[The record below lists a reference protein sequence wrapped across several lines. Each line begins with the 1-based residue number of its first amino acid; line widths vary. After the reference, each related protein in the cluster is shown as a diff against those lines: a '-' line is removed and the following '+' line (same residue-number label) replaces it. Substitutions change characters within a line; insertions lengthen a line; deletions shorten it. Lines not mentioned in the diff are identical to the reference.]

1 MHKHLLTT
9 LLSFICF
16 HLVHAQ
22 TGVSGLV
29 MDKTTRRPV
38 EYVSVALYRPADSV
52 AVAGTITDSVGVF
65 RIAAIPPGQYQLRTF
80 FIGYKAR
87 DIGPLTLRQGQ
98 TLRLDTLWLEGTSN
112 QLSEVV
118 ITGQRSDLAVKADRQ
133 TYRAAQFQAA
143 VGGTATDLLR
153 NLPGI
158 SINAEGEVTQRG
170 ANGFLVLLNGKPVQ
184 ANLGTLLN
192 QLPANTIESIDVIT
206 TPSARYDP
214 DGKAGIIAITT
225 KAGADVGLSVLVN
238 AQGGLPSLGA
248 FGNARKPVRYGTD
261 ITLSYRTARWDWTFS
276 TAYLRNDIA
285 GRREGDVNTTRNNRF
300 TTFPS
305 VGERSFDRYT
315 FTNRLAVS
323 FTPNKK
329 DVWSGGVYYGY
340 RTEDRIADLIYN
352 NRTIDRTTGQ
362 TLSQFS
368 YFNTNLVRK
377 RGQFF
382 TANLD
387 YTHTFTNKATLSAGA
402 LYEYDYLDGFTRN
415 LNVHRTDTRDTL
427 QYTLTTTARP
437 ISNARANVDA
447 TWPLAGGKLEAGYQ
461 YRYQEDDGDYRFLE
475 QDGRGAP
482 LRVIDAFTGRV
493 RVSNQIHSL
502 YSQYGRKTKRW
513 EYTAGLRFES
523 AERQVQ
529 IRPQEQLFPLS
540 LRNLFPSANVVFRPT
555 DAWQLRLG
563 YSRRVQR
570 TSNLALNPLPEREH
584 SETLEQGDPALL
596 PEFVDLSELGVSRT
610 IGRSTLQATLYHQ
623 NIQNIV
629 NRVNSVFADTIL
641 NRIYTN
647 AGRAQRY
654 GLEVATDLALTKG
667 WKLYVGGTVYRSVI
681 SGQLNAARFF
691 QNAVV
696 FNNAAWVYSV
706 NVNTSV
712 QPAPSWVIQGNLN
725 YLSQR
730 ITAQGEDSRFF
741 QPNLS
746 VRKSFRANRLAITM
760 QWQNIGLGWL
770 PTNEQRIT
778 TRGTSMPGT
787 SIPGTSMPGRNFFTT
802 TNYIQEK
809 DILLVNISYSLRQ
822 RSKPAKLPTNEFG
835 EKEF

>member
-1 MHKHLLTT
+1 MPNRLLVY
-9 LLSFICF
+9 LILSFISV
-16 HLVHAQ
+16 HLVYGQAEI
-22 TGVSGLV
+22 SGLV
-29 MDKTTRRPV
+29 VEKTSGRPV
-38 EYVSVALYRPADSV
+38 EYVSVAVYRPADSV
-52 AVAGTITDSVGVF
+52 AVAGAITDSVGAF
-65 RIAAIPPGQYQLRTF
+65 RITNLKPGQYLLKTF
-80 FIGYKAR
+80 FIGYKPQTV
-87 DIGPLTLRQGQ
+87 GPIRLRHNEVVTVNTL
-98 TLRLDTLWLEGTSN
+98 LLEAAKN
-112 QLSEVV
+112 QLNEVV
-118 ITGQRSDLAVKADRQ
+118 VTGQRSDLTVKADRQ
-133 TYRAAQFQAA
+133 TYRAGQFQSA

-158 SINAEGEVTQRG
+158 TINAEGEVTQRG

-225 KAGADVGLSVLVN
+225 KAGADVGLSVLMNV
-238 AQGGLPSLGA
+238 QTGLPSLNA
-248 FGNARKPVRYGTD
+248 FDNARKPVRYGTD
-261 ITLSYRTARWDWTFS
+261 LTLSYRSARWDWTFS

-285 GRREGDVNTTRNNRF
+285 GRREGDVNTTIGNRF

-305 VGERSFDRYT
+305 VGERSYDRYT

-323 FTPNKK
+323 YTPGKN
-329 DVWSGGVYYGY
+329 DVWSGGLYYGY
-340 RTEDRIADLIYN
+340 RTEDRIADLVYN

-362 TLSQFS
+362 LLSQLT
-368 YFNTNLVRK
+368 YFNANLVRR

-387 YTHTFTNKATLSAGA
+387 YTHTFPNKAILSAGV
-402 LYEYDYLDGFTRN
+402 LYEYDFLDGFTRN
-415 LNVHRTDTRDTL
+415 LNVHRTDSRDTL
-427 QYTLTTTARP
+427 QYTLTTTDRP
-437 ISNARANVDA
+437 IGNARANLDA

-461 YRYQEDDGDYRFLE
+461 YRYQQDDGDYRFLE
-475 QDGRGAP
+475 QDGNGAP

-502 YSQYGRKTKRW
+502 YGQYGRKTKRW
-513 EYTAGLRFES
+513 EYTAGLRVES
-523 AERQVQ
+523 AERQVV
-529 IRPQEQLFPLS
+529 IRPQGQTFPLS

-555 DAWQLRLG
+555 DAWQFRLG

-596 PEFVDLSELGVSRT
+596 PEFVDLSELGFTRT
-610 IGRSTLQATLYHQ
+610 IGRSTLQATVYHQ
-623 NIQNIV
+623 NVQNIV
-629 NRVNSVFADTIL
+629 NRVNNVFADTIL
-641 NRIYTN
+641 SRIYTN

-654 GLEVATDLALTKG
+654 GLELATDLTITKR

-681 SGQLNAARFF
+681 SGQLNAARLF

-696 FNNAAWVYSV
+696 FSNQAWVYSV
-706 NVNTSV
+706 NVNTSI
-712 QPAPSWVIQGNLN
+712 QPSPLWIIQGNLN

-746 VRKSFRANRLAITM
+746 VRKSFRNNRLAVTM

-778 TRGTSMPGT
+778 TRGTSV
-787 SIPGTSMPGRNFFTT
+787 PGRDFFTT

-809 DILLVNISYSLRQ
+809 DILLVNVSYSLRQ